1 MGGLHWRKKGGG
13 KDAGGSS
20 ARKQVVLT
28 AAQLTELESYIQD
41 MEAKCAQF
49 QVNTIPAQF
58 QVSCSCACGHINE
71 FAYQLTE
78 LERYIQDM
86 EANHLICG
94 PLSSHNFSLSPYLSL
109 ALGYS
114 AVRLPL
120 LHCLPLPPKAVVAHK
135 ALAEAA
141 IRGQLEAQL
150 ILSVLTLLL
159 PSTPT
164 PSANPAFPR
173 SQTVV
178 AHKAAA
184 EAAMRGELQGL
195 AAGVEG
201 ERAAR
206 ESALDALMTDFE
218 SRVCVGGEGGFVGRV
233 SLEMTPVA
241 LVADFES
248 RVCVGRGGGEDERES
263 LPASLHPHLPARP
276 SPQSPPQ
283 LQPPPPNQTPS
294 ARLPPPS
301 SARSSLPT
309 ITSSAAAAPT
319 EPDSISQPST
329 LAPPSLPSSLTS
341 SLRSSVRPA
350 LPSSLSTSLTTFVSS
365 SSEIEAFA
373 QRARA
378 AALAAASAAAG
389 RGGAGAAA
397 GAAGGATFA
406 ALPGVSAGGGD
417 FPGMAEAGGMM
428 AYPGGPHTSLYD
440 YMELQRQLAE
450 EQQKNLVVQQL
461 AAEKAWM
468 EAALMRFLQM
478 KRQHEEE
485 VAQLLAKHEEEVA
498 QLMAKVSR
506 GGPVGCGSAAC
517 VRVACG

>member
-49 QVNTIPAQF
+49 Q
-58 QVSCSCACGHINE
+58 
-71 FAYQLTE
+71 
-78 LERYIQDM
+78 
-86 EANHLICG
+86 
-94 PLSSHNFSLSPYLSL
+94 
-109 ALGYS
+109 
-114 AVRLPL
+114 
-120 LHCLPLPPKAVVAHK
+120 
-135 ALAEAA
+135 
-141 IRGQLEAQL
+141 
-150 ILSVLTLLL
+150 
-159 PSTPT
+159 
-164 PSANPAFPR
+164 
-173 SQTVV
+173 TVV
-178 AHKAAA
+178 GQKAAA
-184 EAAMRGELQGL
+184 EAAMRGQLEGL

-218 SRVCVGGEGGFVGRV
+218 SRV
-233 SLEMTPVA
+233 
-241 LVADFES
+241 
-248 RVCVGRGGGEDERES
+248 
-263 LPASLHPHLPARP
+263 
-276 SPQSPPQ
+276 
-283 LQPPPPNQTPS
+283 S

-301 SARSSLPT
+301 SARSTLPT
-309 ITSSAAAAPT
+309 ITSSATAAPT

-329 LAPPSLPSSLTS
+329 LAPPPHTPTLPPSSFTS
-341 SLRSSVRPA
+341 SLRSS

-365 SSEIEAFA
+365 SSEIEALA

-378 AALAAASAAAG
+378 AALAAAAAAAG
-389 RGGAGAAA
+389 RGGGGAAA
-397 GAAGGATFA
+397 AAPGAADFA

-417 FPGMAEAGGMM
+417 FPGVAEAGGMM
-428 AYPGGPHTSLYD
+428 AYPGGGPHTSLIPTSSTGANSAVTERNDGGGGGWSLGLGLRWSGGRVQRRQRFVVDTAWLEGIRRD

-485 VAQLLAKHEEEVA
+485 VAQLLAKVA
-498 QLMAKVSR
+498 RLEQAVASSN
-506 GGPVGCGSAAC
+506 PSVPAATD
-517 VRVACG
+517 RPS

>member
-13 KDAGGSS
+13 KDGGGSS

-49 QVNTIPAQF
+49 Q
-58 QVSCSCACGHINE
+58 
-71 FAYQLTE
+71 
-78 LERYIQDM
+78 
-86 EANHLICG
+86 
-94 PLSSHNFSLSPYLSL
+94 
-109 ALGYS
+109 
-114 AVRLPL
+114 
-120 LHCLPLPPKAVVAHK
+120 
-135 ALAEAA
+135 
-141 IRGQLEAQL
+141 
-150 ILSVLTLLL
+150 
-159 PSTPT
+159 
-164 PSANPAFPR
+164 
-173 SQTVV
+173 TVV
-178 AHKAAA
+178 AQKAAA

-218 SRVCVGGEGGFVGRV
+218 RRV
-233 SLEMTPVA
+233 
-241 LVADFES
+241 
-248 RVCVGRGGGEDERES
+248 
-263 LPASLHPHLPARP
+263 
-276 SPQSPPQ
+276 
-283 LQPPPPNQTPS
+283 S

-301 SARSSLPT
+301 SARSPLAT
-309 ITSSAAAAPT
+309 ITSSATAAST
-319 EPDSISQPST
+319 EPDSISPPST

-350 LPSSLSTSLTTFVSS
+350 LPSSLSSSLTTFVSS
-365 SSEIEAFA
+365 SSEIEALA

-389 RGGAGAAA
+389 RGAGAGV
-397 GAAGGATFA
+397 GAAGGANFA

-428 AYPGGPHTSLYD
+428 TYPGGPHTSLIPTSSTGAGSAVTERSD
-440 YMELQRQLAE
+440 GGGGGGWSLGLGLRWSGGRVQRRQRFVVDTAWLEGIRRVSGGGGEEVKGMHASLSTRPVPPSMELQRQLAE
-450 EQQKNLVVQQL
+450 EQQKKRPLPTFICLIPLHRSPSLSTSLLPLSSGLHGAPAPAGRGAAEEPGGAAGESESGL

-485 VAQLLAKHEEEVA
+485 VAQL
-498 QLMAKVSR
+498 MAKVARLEQAVASSS
-506 GGPVGCGSAAC
+506 PSVAAAAAE
-517 VRVACG
+517 RTS